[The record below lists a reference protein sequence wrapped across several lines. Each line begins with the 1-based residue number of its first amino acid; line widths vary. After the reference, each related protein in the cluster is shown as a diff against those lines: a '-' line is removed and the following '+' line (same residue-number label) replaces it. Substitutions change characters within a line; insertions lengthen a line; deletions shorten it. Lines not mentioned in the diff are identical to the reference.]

1 MSYEMHGVNAGEGE
15 VRYEVDIEVISF
27 NPGTSRG
34 SK

>member
-1 MSYEMHGVNAGEGE
+1 MLYEMDGVNAGEGE

-27 NPGTSRG
+27 NLGTSQG